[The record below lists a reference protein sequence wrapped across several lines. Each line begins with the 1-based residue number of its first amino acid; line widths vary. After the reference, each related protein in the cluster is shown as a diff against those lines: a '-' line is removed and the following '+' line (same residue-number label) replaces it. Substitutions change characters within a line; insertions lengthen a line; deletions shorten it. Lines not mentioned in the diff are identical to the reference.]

1 MALENV
7 LFPFDSFCYGGKEFW
22 SCDYILQQ
30 HEQLTDFSLISNK
43 NVTSNNLQYEI
54 SNLHQSCSSSAVM
67 IQDVNNEQLWGTQND
82 SSPDG
87 ANSCGTNG
95 QMELTMAPEAQAPVT
110 NPDRKRRR
118 RTKSCKNKEEMESQ
132 RMTHI
137 AVERNRRKQ
146 MNEYLAVIRSLMPTS
161 YVQRNDQA
169 SIIGGAINYV
179 KQLEKQLQA
188 LEAQQKSSTIQ
199 DNSKNYSPT
208 VSPRLFSDFFAF
220 PQYSTCTSTQSTASS
235 ENDQAVAEPERRAA
249 VAAYGEIEVTVIES
263 HANLK
268 MLTKKRPKQLMKIVA
283 GLQSM
288 WLTILHVNVTT
299 VEQMVLYTIS
309 LKIEEGCRLNTV
321 NEIADGVNHLLAKIE
336 EADV

>member
-7 LFPFDSFCYGGKEFW
+7 LFPQDSFCYGGKEFRG
-22 SCDYILQQ
+22 CDYISQ
-30 HEQLTDFSLISNK
+30 HNDFSLISNV
-43 NVTSNNLQYEI
+43 NIESNDLQYEI
-54 SNLHQSCSSSAVM
+54 STLHESCSSKVM
-67 IQDVNNEQLWGTQND
+67 IPDVNNDQLY
-82 SSPDG
+82 SPDG

-95 QMELTMAPEAQAPVT
+95 QIVSGEMSLAPETLQAPVT
-110 NPDRKRRR
+110 HTNRKRRR
-118 RTKSCKNKEEMESQ
+118 RTRSCKNKEEMESQ

-146 MNEYLAVIRSLMPTS
+146 MNEYLAVIRSLMPTA

-179 KQLEKQLQA
+179 KQLEKQLQT
-188 LEAQQKSSTIQ
+188 LKAQQKTTNQNNSEDYST
-199 DNSKNYSPT
+199 T
-208 VSPRLFSDFFAF
+208 VNSPRLFSDFFTF
-220 PQYSTCTSTQSTASS
+220 PQYSTCTSTKSTTSS
-235 ENDQAVAEPERRAA
+235 ENDQAVTEPERRAA
-249 VAAYGEIEVTVIES
+249 VAAHGEIEVTVMES
-263 HANLK
+263 HANVK

-299 VEQMVLYTIS
+299 VEDMVFYTIS
-309 LKIEEGCRLNTV
+309 LKIEEGCHMNTV
-321 NEIADGVNHLLAKIE
+321 NEIADGVNQLLAKIE

>member
-7 LFPFDSFCYGGKEFW
+7 LFPHDSFCYGGKEFW

-30 HEQLTDFSLISNK
+30 HEQINDFSLISNT
-43 NVTSNNLQYEI
+43 NIASNNLQYEI
-54 SNLHQSCSSSAVM
+54 SSTLHQACSSSAVM
-67 IQDVNNEQLWGTQND
+67 IQDVNNDQLWGTQN
-82 SSPDG
+82 
-87 ANSCGTNG
+87 SCDTNG
-95 QMELTMAPEAQAPVT
+95 QIVSSELSPTPELQASVT
-110 NPDRKRRR
+110 NPERKRRR
-118 RTKSCKNKEEMESQ
+118 RTRSCKNKEEMESQ

-146 MNEYLAVIRSLMPTS
+146 MNEYLAVIRSLMPTT

-179 KQLEKQLQA
+179 KQLEKQLQT
-188 LEAQQKSSTIQ
+188 LEAQQKTTSQ
-199 DNSKNYSPT
+199 DNSKNYSTT
-208 VSPRLFSDFFAF
+208 VSPRLFSDFFTF
-220 PQYSTCTSTQSTASS
+220 PQYSTCTSTQSTTST
-235 ENDQAVAEPERRAA
+235 ENDQAVTEPELRSAI
-249 VAAYGEIEVTVIES
+249 AAYGEIEVTVMES

-283 GLQSM
+283 GLKSM

-299 VEQMVLYTIS
+299 VEELVLYTIS
-309 LKIEEGCRLNTV
+309 LKIEECCQLNTV

-336 EADV
+336 EADI